1 MLPITASNKS
11 SLQTAYLAREKN
23 NCKVIPAIDGDMLQV
38 QVQCRDNNNTL
49 WRQIVVSLS
58 RWFNY
63 IVSDSGPVSIESVL
77 TALQKLNV
85 NQYIVYSLN

>member
-63 IVSDSGPVSIESVL
+63 IVSGSGPVSIESVL
-77 TALQKLNV
+77 IALQKLNA

>member
-1 MLPITASNKS
+1 
-11 SLQTAYLAREKN
+11 
-23 NCKVIPAIDGDMLQV
+23 MLQV

-49 WRQIVVSLS
+49 WRQIVVFLS

-77 TALQKLNV
+77 TALQKLNA